1 MLIKTMGKIKIL
13 IADSYDIYRLGL
25 KSILSDSKGMT
36 IIGVTKN
43 GKELISEFKKNPEAL
58 CVISSN
64 IADANIHD
72 LLQHL
77 KQVNKKVQVIVLTYS
92 TDISHLNQS
101 LKAGVKGY
109 LTKNCSSRELLN
121 VIEQVA
127 SGKQA
132 FGKSVSQL
140 MIGKYADQ
148 AKNPEP
154 TAEKQITKREKE
166 ILKLIV
172 EGYTSSEIA
181 KILFISPRTVETHRS
196 NLMNKLEL
204 KNTAALVRFAL
215 EETDM
220 D

>member
-1 MLIKTMGKIKIL
+1 MSKIRVL
-13 IADSYDIYRLGL
+13 IADSYDIYRQGL
-25 KSILSDSKGMT
+25 KSVLDESARISVD
-36 IIGVTKN
+36 GVTKN
-43 GKELISEFKKNPEAL
+43 GKELIAEFKKKPESV

-72 LLQHL
+72 LLQRL
-77 KQVNKKVQVIVLTYS
+77 QQINKLAAVIVLTYS

-109 LTKNCSSRELLN
+109 LTKNCSTQELLKA
-121 VIEQVA
+121 IEKV
-127 SGKQA
+127 SEGKQA
-132 FGKSVSQL
+132 FGKSISQL

-148 AKNPEP
+148 AKNEDSKP
-154 TAEKQITKREKE
+154 EKQITKRERE

-181 KILFISPRTVETHRS
+181 KILYISSRTVETHRS

-215 EETDM
+215 EEADIN
-220 D
+220 

>member
-1 MLIKTMGKIKIL
+1 MSTIRVL
-13 IADSYDIYRLGL
+13 IADSYDIYRQGL
-25 KSILSDSKGMT
+25 KSVLDESDKISVN
-36 IIGVTKN
+36 GVTKS
-43 GKELISEFKKNPEAL
+43 GKELIAEFKKQPESL

-72 LLQHL
+72 LLQRL
-77 KQVNKKVQVIVLTYS
+77 QQINKLAAVIVLTYS

-109 LTKNCSSRELLN
+109 LTKNCSTQELLKA
-121 VIEQVA
+121 IEKV
-127 SGKQA
+127 SEGKQA
-132 FGKSVSQL
+132 FGKSISQL

-148 AKNPEP
+148 AKKEDSKP
-154 TAEKQITKREKE
+154 EKQITKRERE

-181 KILFISPRTVETHRS
+181 KILYISSRTVETHRS

-215 EETDM
+215 EEADIN
-220 D
+220 